1 MGGKRERGAVLQF
14 EFDRARVKAM
24 TRQTQTGLSTTKGPY
39 YLALEIMRG
48 ALHDVI
54 ENGGTLV
61 IVASEKTITAVQ
73 RPDAED
79 LEGHPSDPSKGAM

>member
-1 MGGKRERGAVLQF
+1 MSKTKDRGAVLQF

-24 TRQTQTGLSTTKGPY
+24 TRQTQTGLCASKGPY

-61 IVASEKTITAVQ
+61 IVASDKTITAVQ

-79 LEGHPSDPSKGAM
+79 LDTPEQTK